1 MVKEKLSLTG
11 FKKIRIDTLTHGVQL
26 LQQGMQLDLG
36 GIAQGYIGQRVI
48 DFLKTKNIVNALVD
62 VSGDI
67 VTIGAPPGSRGW
79 TVGVN
84 VPGKTDELQ
93 KQNLLI
99 SNTSVTTSGDL
110 YQYME
115 HDHKKYSHIINP
127 RTGYGITSQKNV
139 TVIAND
145 GATADWLTK
154 PCSILSTVKAKR
166 LAHSLQAEVMIAQVK
181 KGKLVCHST
190 KGFRKYWKR

>member
-1 MVKEKLSLTG
+1 
-11 FKKIRIDTLTHGVQL
+11 
-26 LQQGMQLDLG
+26 MQLDLG
-36 GIAQGYIGQRVI
+36 GIAQGYIAQRVI

-67 VTIGAPPGSRGW
+67 VAIGAPPNTNGW

-99 SNTSVTTSGDL
+99 SNKAVTTSGDV

-115 HDHKKYSHIINP
+115 HDGKRYSHIIRSP
-127 RTGYGITSQKNV
+127 DRLWYYFSK
-139 TVIAND
+139 
-145 GATADWLTK
+145 
-154 PCSILSTVKAKR
+154 KR
-166 LAHSLQAEVMIAQVK
+166 NRNCQ
-181 KGKLVCHST
+181 
-190 KGFRKYWKR
+190 

>member
-1 MVKEKLSLTG
+1 M
-11 FKKIRIDTLTHGVQL
+11 
-26 LQQGMQLDLG
+26 
-36 GIAQGYIGQRVI
+36 
-48 DFLKTKNIVNALVD
+48 D

-67 VTIGAPPGSRGW
+67 VTIGAPPGTRGW

-115 HDHKKYSHIINP
+115 HDHKRYSHIINP
-127 RTGYGITSQKNV
+127 RTGYGISSQKNV

-154 PCSILSTVKAKR
+154 PCSILSTAKARR

-190 KGFRKYWKR
+190 KGFRKYWKK